1 MNKGQRL
8 VIFLGSLA
16 LLVVVVVLRWS
27 NLIQLPDTPRIILIT
42 SLVMLSFITLC
53 LEHFFTKPTD
63 VLAST
68 LSIILLLTPLHS
80 QLDKMGVWY
89 CIFLGYSYV
98 LMLAALA
105 SLFLL
110 ADSKPTDAPQN
121 RIAGGLKEF
130 AVRFGAGRFL
140 FFGLFAISMLAYVD
154 SQSTDFLVLF
164 GYATALLLINP
175 KAAVFNTARLLRSS
189 DADIGTIFGV
199 QSKNTFL
206 IRLHPTHKP
215 VRRYGCVEFTYS
227 MDDRHRVFRGLIL
240 DNYLLNEQQ
249 WIKVL
254 TNPRITEALEAAP
267 ECAQHKPNHVYN
279 LEVAERPEILSR
291 FVGVILEDSKIQA
304 IRFEYS
310 HVVPLSEGDLLEV
323 DAQQKRILY
332 QVVQGVTDTE
342 ALEAKNETGL
352 IVGEAVQLGVW
363 NQASRSFE
371 RFGWVPDINTPVF
384 LASNITEPALE
395 AHEMQ
400 VGHVPGTNYPV
411 TVNLQ
416 HAVTH
421 HLAILGVTGS
431 GKSVFARDL
440 IRKVVGEDI
449 KVICVD
455 FTQEY
460 AGKFT
465 DLDIKSIANEEE
477 QEKLFTAIDAVAAEQ
492 CKFKNQQKAEV
503 IEQGEKEIGN
513 TFYTA
518 MKRFLEDPEHSIAL
532 FELPDVTNTTGI
544 LDYTKWFFKALFFI
558 ARKHAN
564 FGKRLCIVLE
574 EAHTVVPEWNFIGV
588 AERDAQSL
596 VNSIGQIALQGRKY
610 GVGFIVIA
618 QRTANVSK
626 TILTQCNSIIAFQ
639 QFDKTSSEF
648 LANYMGPEMVDVLPN
663 LRQRQAIGV
672 GKAFTSK
679 IPIIFHVPE
688 IQE

>member
-1 MNKGQRL
+1 MNKAQRL
-8 VIFLGSLA
+8 SIFLGCLVILA
-16 LLVVVVVLRWS
+16 IVAVLRWS
-27 NLIQLPDTPRIILIT
+27 YLAQLPDTPRIVLIT
-42 SLVMLSFITLC
+42 SLIMLSFVTLC

-68 LSIILLLTPLHS
+68 LSIILLLTPLHR
-80 QLDKMGVWY
+80 QLGKLGVWY
-89 CIFLGYSYV
+89 GIFLGYSYL
-98 LMLAALA
+98 LMLLALVA
-105 SLFLL
+105 LFLV
-110 ADSKPTDAPQN
+110 DDTKPSEAVQN
-121 RIAGGLKEF
+121 RLAGALKTL
-130 AVRFGAGRFL
+130 AVHFGTGRFL
-140 FFGLFAISMLAYVD
+140 FFGLFVVCMLSYVD
-154 SQSTDFLVLF
+154 SQSTDFIILF
-164 GYATALLLINP
+164 AYAAALLLINP
-175 KAAVFNTARLLRSS
+175 KSAVFSTAKLLRSS
-189 DADIGTIFGV
+189 DEDIGAIFGV

-206 IRLHPTHKP
+206 VRLHPTHKP
-215 VRRYGCVEFTYS
+215 VRRYGCVEFMYS
-227 MDDRHRVFRGLIL
+227 MDDRRRVFRGLIL

-254 TNPRITEALEAAP
+254 TNRRITEALENTP
-267 ECAQHKPNHVYN
+267 QCEQHKPNRVYH
-279 LEVAERPEILSR
+279 LEVRDRPQILSR
-291 FVGVILEDSKIQA
+291 FVGVILEESKIQA

-310 HVVPLSEGDLLEV
+310 HVVPLSEGDLLEIDV
-323 DAQQKRILY
+323 QQKRVLY
-332 QVVQGVTDTE
+332 QIVQGVTEIE

-352 IVGEAVQLGVW
+352 IVGEAVQLGMW
-363 NQASRSFE
+363 NQDSRSFE

-384 LASNITEPALE
+384 LAANIQPPELHP
-395 AHEMQ
+395 HEML

-411 TVNLQ
+411 TVDLQ
-416 HAVTH
+416 DAVTH

-440 IRKVVGEDI
+440 IRKVVDEDF

-465 DLDIKSIANEEE
+465 DLNIESIANSEE
-477 QEKLFTAIDAVAAEQ
+477 QSKLFSAIDAVATEQ
-492 CKFKNQQKAEV
+492 CKFKNQQKTSV
-503 IEQGEKEIGN
+503 IEQGEKDIGN
-513 TFYTA
+513 TFYA
-518 MKRFLEDPEHSIAL
+518 AIKRFLESGDHSIAL

-610 GVGFIVIA
+610 GIGFIVIA

-626 TILTQCNSIIAFQ
+626 TILTQCNSIVAFQ
-639 QFDKTSSEF
+639 QFDKTSSDF
-648 LANYMGPEMVDVLPN
+648 LSNYMGPEMVNVLPN
-663 LRQRQAIGV
+663 LQQRQAIGV

-688 IQE
+688 INE

>member
-1 MNKGQRL
+1 MNKAQRL
-8 VIFLGSLA
+8 SIFLGSLVILAIVA
-16 LLVVVVVLRWS
+16 LLLWS
-27 NLIQLPDTPRIILIT
+27 HLAQLPNTPRIVLIT
-42 SLVMLSFITLC
+42 SLIMLSFVTLC

-68 LSIILLLTPLHS
+68 LSIIMLLTPLHS
-80 QLDKMGVWY
+80 QLGNLGVWY
-89 CIFLGYSYV
+89 GIFLGYSYL
-98 LMLAALA
+98 LMLTALVA
-105 SLFLL
+105 LFLV
-110 ADSKPTDAPQN
+110 DDTKPSEAVQN
-121 RIAGGLKEF
+121 RIAGALKTL
-130 AVRFGAGRFL
+130 AVHFGTGRFL
-140 FFGLFAISMLAYVD
+140 FFGLFVICMLAYVD
-154 SQSTDFLVLF
+154 SQSTDFLILF
-164 GYATALLLINP
+164 TYASVLLLINP
-175 KAAVFNTARLLRSS
+175 KSAVFSTARLLRSS
-189 DADIGTIFGV
+189 DEEIGTIFGV

-206 IRLHPTHKP
+206 VRLHPTHKP

-227 MDDRHRVFRGLIL
+227 MDDSHRVFRGLIL

-254 TNPRITEALEAAP
+254 TNPRITEALEYAP
-267 ECAQHKPNHVYN
+267 QCEQHKSNRVYH
-279 LEVAERPEILSR
+279 LEVEERPQILSR
-291 FVGVILEDSKIQA
+291 FVGVILEESKIQA

-323 DAQQKRILY
+323 DIQEKRVLY
-332 QVVQGVTDTE
+332 QVVQGVTDIE

-352 IVGEAVQLGVW
+352 IVGEAVQLGMW
-363 NQASRSFE
+363 NQDLRSFE

-384 LASNITEPALE
+384 LAANIQHTDLQP
-395 AHEMQ
+395 HEMQ

-411 TVNLQ
+411 TIDLQ
-416 HAVTH
+416 DAVTH

-431 GKSVFARDL
+431 GKSVFARNL
-440 IRKVVGEDI
+440 IRKVVSEDF

-465 DLDIKSIANEEE
+465 DLNIESIANSGE
-477 QEKLFTAIDAVAAEQ
+477 QSNLFSAIDTVATEQ
-492 CKFKNQQKAEV
+492 CKFKNQQIASV
-503 IEQGEKEIGN
+503 IEKGEKNIGN

-518 MKRFLEDPEHSIAL
+518 IKRFLESDDHSIAL

-544 LDYTKWFFKALFFI
+544 LDYTKWFFKALFLI

-626 TILTQCNSIIAFQ
+626 TILTQCNSIVAFQ
-639 QFDKTSSEF
+639 QFDKTSSDF
-648 LANYMGPEMVDVLPN
+648 LSNYMGPEMVDVLPN

-672 GKAFTSK
+672 GKGFTSK

-688 IQE
+688 IIE